1 MKPVLF
7 ASSRPLD
14 RAENIK
20 AVFDAYKGE
29 KEFVK
34 LNPYRDNNE
43 LQDGRFKVLVTDE
56 FVNRSPEIC
65 IMIGHGMPGGKTYGL
80 NQPFPYHSER
90 AAKLITFVVTSSKYF
105 VDVVAKESGVNVE
118 RVLPL
123 GMPRTDAYFRTER
136 QQSKYRTY
144 LYAPTYRGAYEGLD
158 PMKSTDFREISDLL
172 NDDERLIVKAHMMDD
187 DPRINYKRIIVES
200 NTEPSTNALINC
212 DVLITDYSSI
222 MFDAYLLNK
231 PVVLFA
237 KDRGTYSWFRG
248 MYLKYPE
255 EYSGRFCDN
264 ETDLVKLIREA
275 TEPTEA
281 EVRAKQIITGCCDG
295 YSAERVANLVAKLNE
310 SEAE

>member
-29 KEFVK
+29 KEFIK

-43 LQDGRFKVLVTDE
+43 LGDARYKVLVTDE
-56 FVNRSPEIC
+56 FVNRSPGIC
-65 IMIGHGMPGGKTYGL
+65 VMIGHGMPGGKTYGL
-80 NQPFPYHSER
+80 RQPFPYHSER
-90 AAKLITFVVTSSKYF
+90 AAKLITFVITSSKYF
-105 VDVVAKESGVNVE
+105 LDVVAKESGINIE

-123 GMPRTDAYFRTER
+123 GMPRTDAYFRAER
-136 QQSKYRTY
+136 EPSKYRTY
-144 LYAPTYRGAYEGLD
+144 LYVPTYRGPYEGLD

-172 NDDERLIVKAHMMDD
+172 NDDERLIVKSHMLAE

-200 NTEPSTNALINC
+200 NKEPSTNALVNC
-212 DVLITDYSSI
+212 DVVVTDYSSI

-237 KDRGTYSWFRG
+237 KDRGTYLWFRG
-248 MYLKYPE
+248 MTLKYPE

-264 ETDLVKLIREA
+264 ETDLVRLLREA
-275 TEPTEA
+275 TEPTEQ
-281 EVRAKQIITGCCDG
+281 ELRAKQIITGCCDG
-295 YSAERVANLVAKLNE
+295 QSSERVANLVTKLNE